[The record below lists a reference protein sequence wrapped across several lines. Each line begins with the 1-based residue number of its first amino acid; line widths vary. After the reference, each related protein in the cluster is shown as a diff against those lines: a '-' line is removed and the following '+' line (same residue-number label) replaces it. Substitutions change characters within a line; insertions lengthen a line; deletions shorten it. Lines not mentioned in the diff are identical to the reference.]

1 MKNIN
6 EPVNDEML
14 YGYVFHF
21 NPYTKIWAAIPR
33 DIYNDYWNDANLEGV
48 IRSSKIETL
57 ISILYKTDGDAEKIK
72 KLVS

>member
-6 EPVNDEML
+6 EAVNDEVL

-21 NPYTKIWAAIPR
+21 NPYTKIWSAIPR
-33 DIYNDYWNDANLEGV
+33 DNYSEYWNDANLEGV
-48 IRSSKIETL
+48 IRSSKFET
-57 ISILYKTDGDAEKIK
+57 IVSILYKTDGNAEKIK